1 VVDEQGAR
9 AASTTATRT
18 DSAAPGDAS
27 GAGPRSASEPPA
39 ERAGRQGPGLVV
51 ALDGP
56 ASSGKSTVGEA
67 AARELGYRFC
77 DTGLLYRALTWLAL
91 ERGVALDDD
100 AALVALVPEI
110 ELADDGAG
118 RFARVAVGGRD
129 VTALVRDERVD
140 RVVSDVARRPA
151 VRAALLE
158 RQRALAAGG
167 RIIMAGRDIGTV
179 VLPDADLKLYLDA
192 SPEER
197 ARRRAAERGLAP
209 DSEAAA
215 AILAELRRRDAID
228 RGRVVAPLRAAPD
241 ATVLTTDGR
250 RFEETVA
257 AVVAAIRAVEVKRA
271 AARRASGGEEM
282 AAADRDPRS
291 TADRDPAR
299 PSHLSPLIRLG
310 AAGARLLA
318 RLLAR
323 VTIDGDPRSLPRGG
337 PLILAANHLSNLD
350 GVVIGGWLT
359 PALGRRI
366 HWLAKKEMLGWPI
379 AGRLLAM
386 SSFHAVD
393 RGRGD
398 VEAFRTAQRILEAGN
413 VLFVFPEGT
422 RSRTGAL
429 GRAQEGLAALA
440 LRTDAPIVPL
450 AIWGTERVWPRGRLP
465 RPGGHVVLRIGAPFR
480 LSELGL
486 RGMADRRAAKTAATE
501 AIMARIARLLPEAY
515 RGVYAGAA
523 DDAAAERVSTPGV
536 Q

>member
-1 VVDEQGAR
+1 MADEQGAR
-9 AASTTATRT
+9 AAPTTTRT
-18 DSAAPGDAS
+18 DSAPGDAS
-27 GAGPRSASEPPA
+27 GAGPGSASEPPA
-39 ERAGRQGPGLVV
+39 ERAGQPGPGLVV

-67 AARELGYRFC
+67 AARALGYRFC
-77 DTGLLYRALTWLAL
+77 DTGLLYRALAWLAL

-209 DSEAAA
+209 DSEAGA

-228 RGRVVAPLRAAPD
+228 RGRAVAPLRAAPD
-241 ATVLTTDGR
+241 ATVLATDGR

-257 AVVAAIRAVEVKRA
+257 AVVAAIRAVEAKRA

-323 VTIDGDPRSLPRGG
+323 VTIDGDPRSLPRAG

-350 GVVIGGWLT
+350 GVVVGGWLT

-486 RGMADRRAAKTAATE
+486 RGVADRRAAKAAATE

-523 DDAAAERVSTPGV
+523 DDATAERVSTPGV

>member
-1 VVDEQGAR
+1 
-9 AASTTATRT
+9 
-18 DSAAPGDAS
+18 
-27 GAGPRSASEPPA
+27 
-39 ERAGRQGPGLVV
+39 
-51 ALDGP
+51 
-56 ASSGKSTVGEA
+56 
-67 AARELGYRFC
+67 
-77 DTGLLYRALTWLAL
+77 
-91 ERGVALDDD
+91 
-100 AALVALVPEI
+100 
-110 ELADDGAG
+110 
-118 RFARVAVGGRD
+118 
-129 VTALVRDERVD
+129 
-140 RVVSDVARRPA
+140 
-151 VRAALLE
+151 
-158 RQRALAAGG
+158 
-167 RIIMAGRDIGTV
+167 MAGRDIGTV

-228 RGRVVAPLRAAPD
+228 RGRAVAPLRAAPD

-257 AVVAAIRAVEVKRA
+257 AVVAAIRAVEAKRA

-282 AAADRDPRS
+282 AAADRDPPSTADRDPAR

-486 RGMADRRAAKTAATE
+486 RGLADRRAAKAAATE

-515 RGVYAGAA
+515 RGAYAGAVDGA
-523 DDAAAERVSTPGV
+523 TEGVSTPPV
-536 Q
+536 R